1 MTRSEAN
8 KMINDALTLEI
19 FEALMA
25 QDTINPPGNEKRG
38 ALCLKEIFDREGI
51 PCEVQDLGDNRANFI
66 ASFGEGDK
74 ILEYSGHLDV
84 VPCVGNWQHTAI
96 GTTEEGELIY
106 GRGACD
112 MKGGVAAMC
121 SAAISMFRDKTPL
134 NGQIRLTFVA
144 DEEDANLGMHAFLD
158 SHKAATYTIL
168 GEPTDLH
175 VAIAHRGVGRYYID
189 LLGHAC
195 HAALRSTEET
205 AVAKAA
211 RAVMAIE
218 DLNKQLESMTHDVLP
233 SPSIVVTMVQGYE
246 KDNVVPGKVR
256 LLVDFRVLPGM
267 TEPQTRKL
275 VQDALDA
282 HGIVGYELIKHF
294 FMPGGEVA
302 QAHPFVSACVEQAEK
317 LNERKE
323 APQAFGASCEQC
335 FLVEAGSATVIIG
348 PGSLD
353 QAHTVDEFVEKA
365 QLLRAA
371 KLYREIAMDVLK

>member
-1 MTRSEAN
+1 
-8 KMINDALTLEI
+8 MINDGLTLEI

-96 GTTEEGELIY
+96 GTTEEGDLIY

-282 HGIVGYELIKHF
+282 HGIVGFELTKHF

>member
-1 MTRSEAN
+1 
-8 KMINDALTLEI
+8 MINDALTLEI

-96 GTTEEGELIY
+96 GTTEEGDLIY

-282 HGIVGYELIKHF
+282 HGIVGFELTKHF

-335 FLVEAGSATVIIG
+335 FLVEAGSATVVIG

>member
-1 MTRSEAN
+1 
-8 KMINDALTLEI
+8 MINDALTLEI

-84 VPCVGNWQHTAI
+84 VPCVGDWQHTAI
-96 GTTEEGELIY
+96 GTTEEGDLIY

-275 VQDALDA
+275 VQDALDV
-282 HGIVGYELIKHF
+282 HGIVGYELTKHF

>member
-1 MTRSEAN
+1 
-8 KMINDALTLEI
+8 MINDALTLEI

-51 PCEVQDLGDNRANFI
+51 PCEVQDLGNNRANFI

-84 VPCVGNWQHTAI
+84 VPCVGDWQHTAI

-175 VAIAHRGVGRYYID
+175 VAIAHRGVGRSYID
-189 LLGHAC
+189 LRGHAC
-195 HAALRSTEET
+195 PAALRSTEET

-282 HGIVGYELIKHF
+282 HGIVGFELTKHF

>member
-1 MTRSEAN
+1 
-8 KMINDALTLEI
+8 MINDALTLEI

-205 AVAKAA
+205 AVAKEA

-282 HGIVGYELIKHF
+282 HGIVGFELTKHF

>member
-1 MTRSEAN
+1 
-8 KMINDALTLEI
+8 MINDALTLEI

-96 GTTEEGELIY
+96 GTTEEGNLIY

-211 RAVMAIE
+211 RAVMATE

-282 HGIVGYELIKHF
+282 HGIVGFELTKHF

-335 FLVEAGSATVIIG
+335 FLVEAGSATVVIG

>member
-1 MTRSEAN
+1 
-8 KMINDALTLEI
+8 MINDALTLEI

-51 PCEVQDLGDNRANFI
+51 PCEVQDLGNNRANFI

-84 VPCVGNWQHTAI
+84 VPCVGDWQHIAI

-282 HGIVGYELIKHF
+282 HGIVGFELTKHF

-302 QAHPFVSACVEQAEK
+302 QVHPFVSACVEQAEK

>member
-1 MTRSEAN
+1 
-8 KMINDALTLEI
+8 MINDALTLEI

-25 QDTINPPGNEKRG
+25 QNTINPPGNEKRG

-84 VPCVGNWQHTAI
+84 VPCVGDWQHTAI
-96 GTTEEGELIY
+96 STTEEGELIY

-282 HGIVGYELIKHF
+282 HGIVGFELTKHF

>member
-1 MTRSEAN
+1 
-8 KMINDALTLEI
+8 MINDALTLEI

-84 VPCVGNWQHTAI
+84 VPCVGDWQHTAI

-282 HGIVGYELIKHF
+282 HGIVGFELTKHF

-348 PGSLD
+348 SGSLD

>member
-1 MTRSEAN
+1 M
-8 KMINDALTLEI
+8 
-19 FEALMA
+19 
-25 QDTINPPGNEKRG
+25 
-38 ALCLKEIFDREGI
+38 
-51 PCEVQDLGDNRANFI
+51 
-66 ASFGEGDK
+66 
-74 ILEYSGHLDV
+74 
-84 VPCVGNWQHTAI
+84 
-96 GTTEEGELIY
+96 
-106 GRGACD
+106 
-112 MKGGVAAMC
+112 
-121 SAAISMFRDKTPL
+121 
-134 NGQIRLTFVA
+134 
-144 DEEDANLGMHAFLD
+144 
-158 SHKAATYTIL
+158 
-168 GEPTDLH
+168 
-175 VAIAHRGVGRYYID
+175 AIAHRGVGRYYID

-282 HGIVGYELIKHF
+282 HGIVGFELTKHF

-335 FLVEAGSATVIIG
+335 FLVEAGSATVVIG

>member
-1 MTRSEAN
+1 
-8 KMINDALTLEI
+8 MINDALTLEI

-84 VPCVGNWQHTAI
+84 VPCVGDWQHTAI

-106 GRGACD
+106 GRGTCD

-282 HGIVGYELIKHF
+282 HGIVGFELTKHF

>member
-1 MTRSEAN
+1 
-8 KMINDALTLEI
+8 MINDALTLEI

-25 QDTINPPGNEKRG
+25 QNTINPPGNEKRG

-84 VPCVGNWQHTAI
+84 VPCVGDWQHTAI
-96 GTTEEGELIY
+96 GTTEEGDLIY

-282 HGIVGYELIKHF
+282 HGIVGFELTKHF

-335 FLVEAGSATVIIG
+335 FLVEAGSATVVIG

>member
-1 MTRSEAN
+1 
-8 KMINDALTLEI
+8 MINDALTLEI

-25 QDTINPPGNEKRG
+25 QNTINPPGNEKRG

-218 DLNKQLESMTHDVLP
+218 ELNKQLESMTHDVLP

-282 HGIVGYELIKHF
+282 HGIVGYELTKHF

>member
-1 MTRSEAN
+1 
-8 KMINDALTLEI
+8 MINDALTLEI

-282 HGIVGYELIKHF
+282 HGIVGFELTKHF

-353 QAHTVDEFVEKA
+353 QAHTVDEFVEKV

>member
-1 MTRSEAN
+1 
-8 KMINDALTLEI
+8 MINDALTLEI

-38 ALCLKEIFDREGI
+38 ALCLKKIFDREGI

-84 VPCVGNWQHTAI
+84 VPCVGDWQHTAI

-282 HGIVGYELIKHF
+282 HGIVGFELTKHF

-302 QAHPFVSACVEQAEK
+302 QVHPFVSACVEQAEK

>member
-1 MTRSEAN
+1 
-8 KMINDALTLEI
+8 MINDALTLEI

-84 VPCVGNWQHTAI
+84 VPCVGDWQHTAI

-282 HGIVGYELIKHF
+282 HGIVGYELTKHF

>member
-1 MTRSEAN
+1 
-8 KMINDALTLEI
+8 MINDALTLEI

-84 VPCVGNWQHTAI
+84 VPCVGDWQHTAI
-96 GTTEEGELIY
+96 GTTEEGDLIY

-218 DLNKQLESMTHDVLP
+218 DLNKQLESMMHDVLP

-282 HGIVGYELIKHF
+282 HGIVGFELTKHF